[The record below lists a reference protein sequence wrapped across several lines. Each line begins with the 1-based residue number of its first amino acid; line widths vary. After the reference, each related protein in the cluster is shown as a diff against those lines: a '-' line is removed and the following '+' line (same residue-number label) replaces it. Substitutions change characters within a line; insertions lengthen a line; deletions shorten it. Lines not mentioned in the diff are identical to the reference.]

1 MALIHW
7 QPWQEIEVLRRQFD
21 QLFDELTPVTTPAAN
36 QATWAPAVELAT
48 TENDVT
54 VRVALPGIDAK
65 DLDVQIS
72 RDTVAISGEYRQE
85 NKTESAQFFRS
96 EFRYGNFRRVVK
108 LPFAVQNDKAQADFS
123 NGVLTLTLPR
133 IEAERPKVV
142 KLNLTSAAETTP
154 AIAQHSEAETAS
166 TDSAP
171 PAPDTGDVWTEN
183 T

>member
-1 MALIHW
+1 
-7 QPWQEIEVLRRQFD
+7 
-21 QLFDELTPVTTPAAN
+21 
-36 QATWAPAVELAT
+36 
-48 TENDVT
+48 VT

-96 EFRYGNFRRVVK
+96 EFRYGNFRRIVK

-142 KLNLTSAAETTP
+142 KLNLGGAADTTP
-154 AIAQHSEAETAS
+154 AIAQPAAAETTPTEAA
-166 TDSAP
+166 T
-171 PAPDTGDVWTEN
+171 PAHETGDVWTEN